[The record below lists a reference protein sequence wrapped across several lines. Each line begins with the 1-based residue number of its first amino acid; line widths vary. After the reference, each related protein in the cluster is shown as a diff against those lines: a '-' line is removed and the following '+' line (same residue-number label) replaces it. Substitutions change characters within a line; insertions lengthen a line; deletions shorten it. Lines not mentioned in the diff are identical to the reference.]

1 MILDMNRKI
10 QTAAF
15 SKSVIKISF
24 ALEQLS
30 KIQDIKLKQTS

>member
-1 MILDMNRKI
+1 MDRQI

-24 ALEQLS
+24 ALQQLS
-30 KIQDIKLKQTS
+30 KLQDIKLKQTS

>member
-1 MILDMNRKI
+1 MDRHI

-24 ALEQLS
+24 ALQQLS
-30 KIQDIKLKQTS
+30 KLQDIKLKQTS